1 MSDEAV
7 TYAALKSILPALPTA
22 QQVLADELHRSALEY
37 AAARGRWRLA
47 GTDDRAAMEKGRSLA
62 HDCFIDAMNALARAC
77 GRAGLSQEWRAI
89 WGDGRTGEARKRL
102 GDLAC
107 FIAWQLMLEAR

>member
-1 MSDEAV
+1 MSDEV
-7 TYAALKSILPALPTA
+7 ETYAALKSILSALPPA
-22 QQVLADELHRSALEY
+22 QQALANELRRSALEY
-37 AAARGRWRLA
+37 AMARGLWRLS
-47 GTDDRAAMEKGRSLA
+47 GMDDRAAMEKGRSVA
-62 HDCFIDAMNALARAC
+62 HDCFIDAMNALSRAC

>member
-1 MSDEAV
+1 MSDEAA
-7 TYAALKSILPALPTA
+7 TYTALKSIFPALPMA
-22 QQVLADELHRSALEY
+22 EQVFADEVHRSAFEY
-37 AAARGRWRLA
+37 AVARGRWRLA
-47 GTDDRAAMEKGRSLA
+47 GTDDRAAMEKGRSVA
-62 HDCFIDAMNALARAC
+62 HDCFIDAINALSRAC
-77 GRAGLSQEWRAI
+77 GRAGLSQEWRAM